1 MRAARLLAL
10 ATLLVSGCD
19 VLEPGPADR
28 LPGRYRMVTYG
39 GRPLPAVVRGQAG
52 MDRVELVSA
61 EMELRR
67 NFRWVQ
73 TSHADSIAGG
83 TRHSVVQVDSGVFG
97 FHDRGPDVGLMFTT
111 RDGKLH
117 HAATR
122 ADTLD
127 VLWSADGRHDLFV
140 R

>member
-10 ATLLVSGCD
+10 ATLLASGCD
-19 VLEPGPADR
+19 VLGPGPADR
-28 LPGRYRMVTYG
+28 LPGRYRMVAYD

-52 MDRVELVSA
+52 MDRVELSSA

-73 TSHADSIAGG
+73 TSRADSIAGG

-97 FHDRGPDVGLMFTT
+97 FPEGREVGLRFLTG
-111 RDGKLH
+111 DGKLH
-117 HAATR
+117 PAATR
-122 ADTLD
+122 GDTLD
-127 VLWSADGRHDLFV
+127 VFWSASGRHDRFV

>member
-10 ATLLVSGCD
+10 ATLLASGCD
-19 VLEPGPADR
+19 VLGPGPADR
-28 LPGRYRMVTYG
+28 LPGRYRMVAYD
-39 GRPLPAVVRGQAG
+39 GRPLPAVVTGQAG
-52 MDRVELVSA
+52 MDRVELLSS

-73 TSHADSIAGG
+73 TSRADSIVGG
-83 TRHSVVQVDSGVFG
+83 IRHSVVQVDSGVFG
-97 FHDRGPDVGLMFTT
+97 FHGDRGAVGLMFTT
-111 RDGKLH
+111 RDGRRH

-127 VLWSADGRHDLFV
+127 VLWSPSGRHDLFL